1 MNMKKIAY
9 IFSII
14 VITLFYGCK
23 DDTND
28 FEILGEAIGSFE
40 NSTPA
45 NNSIVYLNSG
55 APTTAIRFEWTE
67 SKPGVNKPVS
77 YTFELVTE
85 DGDIIYSSNS
95 ASDGTALY
103 IDITHNQLDN
113 ILSDYGIAAA
123 QVQTILWRVFATN
136 GDMEKYSSSFHITLK
151 RFAEGIEDF
160 NLEMPSDNS
169 VVSLDTVFIPDVEN
183 IRFSWS
189 AIQTLNASELPS
201 LRILFD
207 KSGGNF
213 NNPIYEQ
220 TADASSTFI
229 DIPISDFY
237 SNLVDEGENLN
248 GIRWTVE
255 ASYGEL
261 RVLAP
266 FNVVSLDTTS
276 INEQLYLYGSGTF
289 SGSQAINALAM
300 YEISSA
306 NSFMANTYLSSGELF
321 FAYAQNAG
329 ATLSM
334 NGEGLLDFTGT
345 TFPIDNE
352 SQMNL
357 IVANT
362 ETREVTI
369 VPTVLGIFGAATP
382 NGTTQTNLT
391 QVGPYLWQ
399 SDIYLLGDSWFY
411 IRLNDNNSYIYSKD
425 PDTGEIRF
433 GRTTQDQFRTDG
445 LTDGTY
451 TVTIDLTHGNYSYSL
466 QLVD

>member
-1 MNMKKIAY
+1 M
-9 IFSII
+9 
-14 VITLFYGCK
+14 
-23 DDTND
+23 
-28 FEILGEAIGSFE
+28 
-40 NSTPA
+40 
-45 NNSIVYLNSG
+45 
-55 APTTAIRFEWTE
+55 
-67 SKPGVNKPVS
+67 
-77 YTFELVTE
+77 
-85 DGDIIYSSNS
+85 
-95 ASDGTALY
+95 
-103 IDITHNQLDN
+103 
-113 ILSDYGIAAA
+113 
-123 QVQTILWRVFATN
+123 
-136 GDMEKYSSSFHITLK
+136 
-151 RFAEGIEDF
+151 
-160 NLEMPSDNS
+160 
-169 VVSLDTVFIPDVEN
+169 
-183 IRFSWS
+183 
-189 AIQTLNASELPS
+189 
-201 LRILFD
+201 RILFD

-369 VPTVLGIFGAATP
+369 EPTVLGIFGTATP

-391 QVGPYLWQ
+391 QVSPYLWQ